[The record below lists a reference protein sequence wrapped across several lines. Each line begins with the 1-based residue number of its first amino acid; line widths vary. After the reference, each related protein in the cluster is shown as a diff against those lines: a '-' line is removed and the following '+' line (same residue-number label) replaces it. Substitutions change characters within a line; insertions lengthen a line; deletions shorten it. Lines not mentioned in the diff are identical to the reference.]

1 MAESE
6 SDADADADPNAKLT
20 SGPRRVELRSRAGS
34 GSGGRRIRQTDKI
47 RHDQSSQVK
56 TGQERQHEDEG
67 RNMHSSLVTV
77 AGLFGM
83 NSHDRHVDHASTD
96 SSILT
101 LAISNLYTGTEDR
114 GHRQVI
120 D

>member
-6 SDADADADPNAKLT
+6 SDADADPNAKLT

-47 RHDQSSQVK
+47 RHDQSSQVE

-77 AGLFGM
+77 A
-83 NSHDRHVDHASTD
+83 
-96 SSILT
+96 
-101 LAISNLYTGTEDR
+101 AISNLYTGTEDR
-114 GHRQVI
+114 GQRTE
-120 D
+120 DKDR

>member
-47 RHDQSSQVK
+47 RHDQSSQVRS
-56 TGQERQHEDEG
+56 RQ
-67 RNMHSSLVTV
+67 
-77 AGLFGM
+77 AKK
-83 NSHDRHVDHASTD
+83 D
-96 SSILT
+96 SMRMKEETCIARWSQLQVC
-101 LAISNLYTGTEDR
+101 LA
-114 GHRQVI
+114 
-120 D
+120 